1 MKALIVACFLL
12 AASLISPAQTNS
24 GMRGD
29 EGTILVL
36 ENAWNKAEM
45 NKDGQALDELLANS
59 LVYVDYDGSLM
70 DKDQFVASAKNSTV
84 QSLQLVND
92 NVHVHTYGDSA
103 VVYGV
108 YHEKGV
114 EKGRSYT
121 RNGRFVDTWVKVS
134 NTWQCVA
141 SQSTLLSR

>member
-1 MKALIVACFLL
+1 MKAVIVTCFLL
-12 AASLISPAQTNS
+12 AASLIVPAQTNS
-24 GMRGD
+24 RISGD

-36 ENAWNKAEM
+36 ENAWNRAEM
-45 NKDGQALDELLANS
+45 NKDGQALNELLANS

-70 DKDQFVASAKNSTV
+70 SKDQFVASAKNSPV

-92 NVHVHTYGDSA
+92 NVQVHMYGDSA
-103 VVYGV
+103 VVSGV

-114 EKGRSYT
+114 EKGRNYT

-134 NTWQCVA
+134 GTWQCVA

>member
-1 MKALIVACFLL
+1 MKAVIVLCFLL
-12 AASLISPAQTNS
+12 GASLIVPAQTNS
-24 GMRGD
+24 RISGD

-45 NKDGQALDELLANS
+45 NKDAQALDELLAGS

-70 DKDQFVASAKNSTV
+70 NKDQFVASVKNSTV

-92 NVHVHTYGDSA
+92 HVQVQMYGDSA
-103 VVYGV
+103 VVNGE

-114 EKGRSYT
+114 EKGRNYA

-134 NTWQCVA
+134 GTWQCVA
-141 SQSTLLSR
+141 SQSTLISR

>member
-1 MKALIVACFLL
+1 MKALIVASFLM

-24 GMRGD
+24 GMSGD
-29 EGTILVL
+29 EGTIMVL
-36 ENAWNKAEM
+36 ENAWNRAEM

-92 NVHVHTYGDSA
+92 NVHVHMYADSA

-108 YHEKGV
+108 YHENGV

-121 RNGRFVDTWVKVS
+121 RTGRFVDTWVKVS

>member
-12 AASLISPAQTNS
+12 AASLIVPAQNNTS
-24 GMRGD
+24 ISGD

-70 DKDQFVASAKNSTV
+70 DKDQFVASVKNSTV

-92 NVHVHTYGDSA
+92 NVHVHMYGESA
-103 VVYGV
+103 VVSGV

-141 SQSTLLSR
+141 SQSTLLSK

>member
-1 MKALIVACFLL
+1 MKVLMVACLLL
-12 AASLISPAQTNS
+12 AASLMAPAQTNS
-24 GMRGD
+24 AISGD

-36 ENAWNKAEM
+36 ENAWNRAEM
-45 NKDGQALDELLANS
+45 NKDGQALEELLADS
-59 LVYVDYDGSLM
+59 LVYVDYDGTLM
-70 DKDQFVASAKNSTV
+70 NKKQFVDSVKDSTV

-92 NVHVHTYGDSA
+92 NVHVHMYGESA

-134 NTWQCVA
+134 NTWQCVS

>member
-1 MKALIVACFLL
+1 MKALIVASFLL

-24 GMRGD
+24 GMSGD

-92 NVHVHTYGDSA
+92 NVHVHMYADSA

-114 EKGRSYT
+114 EKGHSYT